1 MTNADR
7 ASAIEEYLRT
17 HEAKKEWQ
25 PIRKKIWGVKGFP
38 REQFLR
44 IIKRN
49 KAEAVGR
56 LREYKERTLRREQPN
71 V

>member
-1 MTNADR
+1 MTNAER
-7 ASAIEEYLRT
+7 TAEIEKYLRT

-25 PIRKKIWGVKGFP
+25 PMRKIWGVKGFP

-44 IIKRN
+44 IVRRN
-49 KAEAVGR
+49 KAEAAGR
-56 LREYKERTLRREQPN
+56 LLEYKERTMRREQPN